1 MALLMAASVWML
13 LGAAV
18 NPEKPVSFLGR
29 VMLVNFAVGEFSFFF
44 GSPPP
49 EEPGPTQCHSC
60 MAMMSCSL
68 KSCQYWM
75 PASTKRLSEQG
86 GASRPPLLRHRKN
99 RARFQRFGGNGDEL
113 MNDELKQEYI
123 KGLLSVID
131 EDKKSVLLYVAFD
144 LAVVSLTLSE
154 KIFQSPPGNSPIV
167 AAGLILLLISAA
179 LFFNYYRKMHLAS
192 FKLVDQILTLNTAKA
207 KKIPG
212 EVWDTHHM
220 GYKIGYVVRV
230 IALLVLIWAFVAT

>member
-1 MALLMAASVWML
+1 
-13 LGAAV
+13 
-18 NPEKPVSFLGR
+18 
-29 VMLVNFAVGEFSFFF
+29 
-44 GSPPP
+44 
-49 EEPGPTQCHSC
+49 
-60 MAMMSCSL
+60 MS
-68 KSCQYWM
+68 
-75 PASTKRLSEQG
+75 
-86 GASRPPLLRHRKN
+86 
-99 RARFQRFGGNGDEL
+99 
-113 MNDELKQEYI
+113 DELKKEYI
-123 KGLLSVID
+123 KGILSVID

-167 AAGLILLLISAA
+167 AAGLILLLVSAA

-192 FKLVDQILTLNTAKA
+192 FKLVDQILTLDTAKA

-212 EVWDTHHM
+212 EVWDRHQM

>member
-1 MALLMAASVWML
+1 
-13 LGAAV
+13 
-18 NPEKPVSFLGR
+18 
-29 VMLVNFAVGEFSFFF
+29 
-44 GSPPP
+44 
-49 EEPGPTQCHSC
+49 
-60 MAMMSCSL
+60 MSDDL
-68 KSCQYWM
+68 K
-75 PASTKRLSEQG
+75 K
-86 GASRPPLLRHRKN
+86 
-99 RARFQRFGGNGDEL
+99 
-113 MNDELKQEYI
+113 EYI

-192 FKLVDQILTLNTAKA
+192 FNLVDQILTLDTAKA

-212 EVWDTHHM
+212 EVWDAHHM
-220 GYKIGYVVRV
+220 GYKIGYVIRV
-230 IALLVLIWAFVAT
+230 IALLVLIGAFVDA